1 MKLHKGSLI
10 NHQKKLAWIFL
21 PKCGGN
27 SIWDYLKASPTGW
40 IDPVTVHV
48 DTHIEVPDDYQVFC
62 VGRNPRD
69 WIESGYRWS
78 KQRHDYKLDFKSH
91 VKAMLYSNF
100 EDREIWWH
108 CVITPDIHVSHYP
121 DIKIFQLEKIQEL
134 QKWLATFFPD
144 LDEHE
149 FPHRNKTDVD
159 HTIIWDEQ
167 TVKYANAKM
176 YRYNKMFNYK
186 DIA

>member
-27 SIWDYLKASPTGW
+27 SVWDYLKTIGTGW
-40 IDPVTVHV
+40 IDPVTIGF

-69 WIESGYRWS
+69 WIESGYRYC
-78 KQRHDYKLDFKSH
+78 KQRCHYKLDFKTH
-91 VKAMLYSNF
+91 VKAMMYNNF
-100 EDREIWWH
+100 NDTEVWWH
-108 CVITPDIHVSHYP
+108 CIITPDIHVSHYP
-121 DIKIFQLEKIQEL
+121 DIKIFQLEKIAEL
-134 QKWLATFFPD
+134 QKWLKPFFPD
-144 LDEHE
+144 LEEFE
-149 FPHRNKTDVD
+149 FPHTNKTNVD
-159 HTIIWDEQ
+159 HTIIWDDQ
-167 TVKYANAKM
+167 VVQYANAKM

-186 DIA
+186 DIT